1 MAAQML
7 LQLRAPKVT
16 LSTGDWLSHTL
27 SCLFSDDVVAYS
39 SDDSPTCR
47 YIAFTSRFFLFLT
60 AMRLHQSTGGKDK
73 ALQHTPSSALKYV
86 IFLADV
92 NRLYDVALGMYDFD
106 LVLTVRLRGSF
117 GLKLSVLTYRL
128 FLDVIVWVCEF
139 RIQNSDAE
147 LSHVILSCVC
157 AGGSALAKGPQGIP
171 AVHSTAAEDGI

>member
-106 LVLTVRLRGSF
+106 LVLTVRLRAHSDCNHLCSPTGHC
-117 GLKLSVLTYRL
+117 LRL
-128 FLDVIVWVCEF
+128 WCGCVNQNLDL
-139 RIQNSDAE
+139 DAE

-157 AGGSALAKGPQGIP
+157 AGGSALAKGPQGVP